1 MSATYSHDQRPARTG
16 SQVLREFD
24 SYGQAQELVDRLADR
39 GFPVGVV
46 RIVGTG
52 IRTVEQVT
60 GRLTKGR
67 AAAAGAAG
75 GAWFGLLVGLLFGL
89 LTLGSETG
97 VVAALFGG
105 LVLGGLWGAAFGFVA
120 QWANHGQRDFAS
132 VENLEAARYA
142 VEVESGCLDEA
153 ARVAGIA

>member
-1 MSATYSHDQRPARTG
+1 MSASYTDDEHAARTG

-24 SYGQAQELVDRLADR
+24 SYGPAQELVDRLSDR
-39 GFPVGVV
+39 GFPVGMV

-60 GRLTKGR
+60 GRLTKAR

-89 LTLGSETG
+89 LAAGSETW

-105 LVLGGLWGAAFGFVA
+105 LVLGGVWGAAFGLVA
-120 QWANHGQRDFAS
+120 HWATHGQRDFAS
-132 VENLEAARYA
+132 VENLQAAHYA
-142 VEVESGCLDEA
+142 VEVEAGCLDEA